1 MNEIFI
7 SYLGK
12 ESITMV
18 CQTALVY
25 VVFLLI
31 CKVPCLGSVTL
42 ALFITFLQGFAGMCL
57 GNERSDL
64 FLLSQLDYLI
74 HFIFFFKIISGML
87 TACLCDSA
95 NGVLYI
101 TQAYFLPLLF
111 LGGFLWPI
119 EGMPGYLQYV
129 AYSIPTTYSIRSL
142 RSVMSRGWGL
152 DHPEVYAGIVS
163 SLAWIFG
170 TLFISGVVLRLRKYS
185 D

>member
-31 CKVPCLGSVTL
+31 CKVPCVGSVTL

-57 GNERSDL
+57 GNERSDFL
-64 FLLSQLDYLI
+64 FFSQLDY
-74 HFIFFFKIISGML
+74 FIFFQIISGML

-119 EGMPGYLQYV
+119 EAMPGYLQYV

-152 DHPEVYAGIVS
+152 EHPEVYAGIVS

-170 TLFISGVVLRLRKYS
+170 TLFISCVVLRLRKYS